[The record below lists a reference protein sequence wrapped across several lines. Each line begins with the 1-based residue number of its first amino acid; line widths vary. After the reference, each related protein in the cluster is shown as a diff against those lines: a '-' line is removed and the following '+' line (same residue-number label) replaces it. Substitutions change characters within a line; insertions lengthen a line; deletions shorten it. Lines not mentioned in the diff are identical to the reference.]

1 MDTTQPE
8 YDVAIIGGGAAG
20 LSAAQALGR
29 SRRSVVVF
37 DAGEPRNAPAE
48 GVHNFLTRDGLP
60 PLELLR
66 LGRAELEPYGTEFRN
81 GRAMGFGREDA
92 GFTITLDGGPQVS
105 ARRLILAAG
114 VRDTLPEVEGLA
126 EYWGKNVLHCPYC
139 HGWEVRDRD
148 IAVLDGPFAVHQ
160 SLMFRQLSDRV
171 TLFTTP
177 ERVFDAAERER
188 LEARGIEI
196 VPLEINAVRGNGAHL
211 THLIFRDGSEQAVDA
226 LVIMPQFGVEIPGL
240 AALRLQVTAH
250 PSGIGTFVP
259 TDELGKTTVPG
270 LWVAGNLREPMAQVV
285 MAAADGLRVGAQVN
299 AELIEMEIDAD
310 VAARR
315 AEAAAV

>member
-1 MDTTQPE
+1 M
-8 YDVAIIGGGAAG
+8 
-20 LSAAQALGR
+20 
-29 SRRSVVVF
+29 
-37 DAGEPRNAPAE
+37 
-48 GVHNFLTRDGLP
+48 
-60 PLELLR
+60 
-66 LGRAELEPYGTEFRN
+66 
-81 GRAMGFGREDA
+81 
-92 GFTITLDGGPQVS
+92 
-105 ARRLILAAG
+105 
-114 VRDTLPEVEGLA
+114 
-126 EYWGKNVLHCPYC
+126 
-139 HGWEVRDRD
+139 
-148 IAVLDGPFAVHQ
+148 
-160 SLMFRQLSDRV
+160 
-171 TLFTTP
+171 
-177 ERVFDAAERER
+177 
-188 LEARGIEI
+188 
-196 VPLEINAVRGNGAHL
+196 PLEINAVRGNGAHL